1 MDLLEYSSDE
11 ESTDEESK
19 KSSNSTLEFK
29 NLQLLFN
36 PVDGDYPSLLY
47 IEAPDKSILFSRLL
61 GVLASCDSI
70 RSLSLAPLFNDAKT
84 SLQPVHRDVPL
95 HLSLS
100 RVFTLRKYQIAPFI
114 KEVTSALKD
123 AKRLYAS
130 TEIQLETR
138 PRLYLNEVK
147 TRGYFGLPLKATS
160 TSIIDTLVDSVDSTM
175 IVFGKPTYYKPADH
189 HVSFAVVEGND
200 DVLST
205 VAETNGIETAVHVFE
220 TSQSGVSRIEFQRD
234 IGKEAVERHLLTS
247 SLSLSSLSSLTNTKR
262 RKVDVDF
269 KDTYESNKSHIQ
281 ITSSPLL
288 SSTELETLCQDTSLV
303 ISWKV
308 FDVLLKIGNKTH
320 NLPI

>member
-11 ESTDEESK
+11 ESKSLDK
-19 KSSNSTLEFK
+19 KSSNSTLEL
-29 NLQLLFN
+29 NLQLFN

-100 RVFTLRKYQIAPFI
+100 RVFTLRKNQIAPFI

-247 SLSLSSLSSLTNTKR
+247 SSSLSSSTASTKR

-288 SSTELETLCQDTSLV
+288 SSIELETLCQDTSLV

-320 NLPI
+320 NIPI

>member
-19 KSSNSTLEFK
+19 KSSNSTLEL

-100 RVFTLRKYQIAPFI
+100 RVFTLRKNQIAPFI
-114 KEVTSALKD
+114 KEITSALKD

-247 SLSLSSLSSLTNTKR
+247 SSSLSSSSANRKR

-288 SSTELETLCQDTSLV
+288 SSIELETLCQDTSLV